1 MENIT
6 NKTVPD
12 AKIKIITSKNSPE
25 LAKKMKEASA
35 YFMEIAEKTATKLKY
50 QNPKLGI
57 DV

>member
-6 NKTVPD
+6 NKPVPD

-35 YFMEIAEKTATKLKY
+35 YFMEINDQLYKDLAKK
-50 QNPKLGI
+50 
-57 DV
+57 